1 MQIGG
6 IQSGTTNL
14 AAAKPRVSKFLYQN
28 PKDTNGDGFVDAAE
42 AFAYSLK
49 HPELELLKD
58 LRTTKKN
65 PWAPLAARN
74 DSWNQYSKQ
83 GVVKASGSSTGSRF
97 DRYA

>member
-14 AAAKPRVSKFLYQN
+14 AAAKPGVSRFLYQN

-49 HPELELLKD
+49 HPELQLLKD

-65 PWAPLAARN
+65 PWAPSTARN
-74 DSWNQYSKQ
+74 VSWNQYSKQ
-83 GVVKASGSSTGSRF
+83 GTASAWGNSTGTRF